1 MRVFQQDHL
10 HLPQDLHLRVVS
22 PINVW
27 RHLAAVLGLE
37 GYGVLRFLCLWFR
50 LFRLLPCALLL
61 ASSTA
66 FLGAQLLRIQQEEED
81 VMVLRRASW
90 RRSGGLGSGLATCV
104 VAALVVARC
113 APLVVSAHAELVTHT
128 RPRHMTEEA

>member
-1 MRVFQQDHL
+1 MRVFQQDL
-10 HLPQDLHLRVVS
+10 HLPQDLRVVS
-22 PINVW
+22 PLNVG
-27 RHLAAVLGLE
+27 RHLAAVLCLE
-37 GYGVLRFLCLWFR
+37 GYGVLLCLWFR

-66 FLGAQLLRIQQEEED
+66 FLGALGDPPQLRIQREEED

-90 RRSGGLGSGLATCV
+90 WRSGGLGSGLATCV

-113 APLVVSAHAELVTHT
+113 APLVVSAHAELGTHT

>member
-1 MRVFQQDHL
+1 MRVFQQDL
-10 HLPQDLHLRVVS
+10 PLPQDLRVVS
-22 PINVW
+22 LNVW
-27 RHLAAVLGLE
+27 RHLAAVLCLE
-37 GYGVLRFLCLWFR
+37 GYGVLLCLWFR

-66 FLGAQLLRIQQEEED
+66 FLGALEDPPQLRIQREEED

-90 RRSGGLGSGLATCV
+90 WRSGGLGSGLATCV

-113 APLVVSAHAELVTHT
+113 APLVVSAHAELGTHT

>member
-1 MRVFQQDHL
+1 MRVFQQDL
-10 HLPQDLHLRVVS
+10 PLPQDLRVVS
-22 PINVW
+22 LNVW
-27 RHLAAVLGLE
+27 RHLAAVLCLE
-37 GYGVLRFLCLWFR
+37 GYGVLLCLWFR

-66 FLGAQLLRIQQEEED
+66 FLGALEDPPQLRIQREEED

-90 RRSGGLGSGLATCV
+90 WRSGGLGSGLATCV

>member
-1 MRVFQQDHL
+1 MRVFQQDL
-10 HLPQDLHLRVVS
+10 HLPQDLRVVS
-22 PINVW
+22 PLNVG
-27 RHLAAVLGLE
+27 RHLAAVLCLE
-37 GYGVLRFLCLWFR
+37 GYGVLLCLWFR
-50 LFRLLPCALLL
+50 LFRLLPYALLL

-66 FLGAQLLRIQQEEED
+66 FLGALGDPPQLRIQREEED

-90 RRSGGLGSGLATCV
+90 WRSGGLGSGLATCV

-113 APLVVSAHAELVTHT
+113 APLVVSAHAELGTHT

>member
-1 MRVFQQDHL
+1 MRVFQQDL
-10 HLPQDLHLRVVS
+10 HLPQDLRVVS
-22 PINVW
+22 PLNVW
-27 RHLAAVLGLE
+27 RHLAAVLCLE
-37 GYGVLRFLCLWFR
+37 GYGVLLCLWFR
-50 LFRLLPCALLL
+50 LFRLLPYALLL

-66 FLGAQLLRIQQEEED
+66 FLGALGDPPQLRIQREEED

-90 RRSGGLGSGLATCV
+90 WRSGGLGSGLATCV

-113 APLVVSAHAELVTHT
+113 APLVVSAHAELGTHT

>member
-1 MRVFQQDHL
+1 MRVFQQDL
-10 HLPQDLHLRVVS
+10 HLPQDLRVVS
-22 PINVW
+22 LNVW
-27 RHLAAVLGLE
+27 RHLAAVLCLE
-37 GYGVLRFLCLWFR
+37 GYGVLLCLWFR

-66 FLGAQLLRIQQEEED
+66 FLGAAGLGAQLLRIQREEED

-90 RRSGGLGSGLATCV
+90 WRSGGLGSGLATCV

-113 APLVVSAHAELVTHT
+113 APLVVSAHAELGTHT